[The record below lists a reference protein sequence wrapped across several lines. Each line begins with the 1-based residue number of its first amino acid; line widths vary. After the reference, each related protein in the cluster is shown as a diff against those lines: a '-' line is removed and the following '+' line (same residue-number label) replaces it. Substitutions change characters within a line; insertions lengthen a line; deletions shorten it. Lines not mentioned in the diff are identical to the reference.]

1 MLATYAEK
9 VPAGSNGLILLPF
22 FTGERAPNWNAN
34 ARGTLFGL
42 TLNHDK
48 RHIIRATLEGICY
61 RMKSVLE
68 SLEEITGTAEEIRVS
83 GSFTRSEVWL
93 QILADVLGREINV
106 PNVEEGAAYG
116 AAILGF
122 YSLGML
128 SSIDAAADLIGIKK
142 TYFPN
147 KDHQE
152 TYEKLYK
159 IYYEIYWN
167 LQDQFQQIADFQRN
181 EM

>member
-1 MLATYAEK
+1 
-9 VPAGSNGLILLPF
+9 
-22 FTGERAPNWNAN
+22 
-34 ARGTLFGL
+34 
-42 TLNHDK
+42 
-48 RHIIRATLEGICY
+48 
-61 RMKSVLE
+61 MKSVLE